1 MYRYM
6 RVYNMCDIY
15 EYDMHHILHIII
27 KTKEMFSQIYYCN
40 NNSNNNNYCCCSL
53 KGCVYNIWC

>member
-6 RVYNMCDIY
+6 RVYDMYDIY

-40 NNSNNNNYCCCSL
+40 NSNNNNYCCCSL
-53 KGCVYNIWC
+53 KECVYNIWC